1 VKKLVCIIG
10 TGHCGS
16 TLLDLIIGSHSEVF
30 SLGELIAI
38 SSHMDN
44 SSGAYPRICS
54 VCRGKCTFWNE
65 KASWPLL
72 QLYYSRKTALHRA
85 AGKGARLIYSPYH
98 LLSKWSGKNILV
110 DSSKKPSWY
119 KRQLQS
125 RHGAGGITPYLI
137 FITRDG
143 RAVVNS
149 YLRKYPE
156 RGIETITKTWL
167 QQVNGMNN
175 FYEQFEPS
183 RRMKVKYEEL
193 ASRPE
198 TVAGKLCEFLGI
210 PYEKAM
216 LTYWVHDHHL
226 VAGNAGTNSL
236 IWKYREMFSAE
247 PDEDRGGIDPKEMEK
262 YFDKTYYDQV
272 GMGIRL
278 DERWRQELGDDS
290 RAAFDA
296 LAGEVNRPFIFD

>member
-1 VKKLVCIIG
+1 MKKLVCIIG

-16 TLLDLIIGSHSEVF
+16 TLLDLIIGSHSRAF
-30 SLGELIAI
+30 SLGELHAI

-44 SSGAYPRICS
+44 GFGAYPRICS
-54 VCRGKCTFWNE
+54 VCRGKCSFWNE
-65 KASWPLL
+65 NASWPLL
-72 QLYYSRKTALHRA
+72 KLYYSRKSMLRRV
-85 AGKGARLIYSPYH
+85 AGKIARQIYSPYH
-98 LLSKWSGKNILV
+98 LLSKWSGKDVLV
-110 DSSKKPSWY
+110 DSSKQPYWF
-119 KRQLQS
+119 RTQLQP
-125 RHGAGGITPYLI
+125 RHAVSGITPYLI

-167 QQVNGMNN
+167 RQVNDMNG

-183 RRMKVKYEEL
+183 RKMKVKYEEL

-198 TVAGKLCEFLGI
+198 AVTGKLCEFLDI

-216 LTYWVHDHHL
+216 LRYWVHDHHL

-247 PDEDRGGIDPKEMEK
+247 PEDARGGIDPKEMEE

-278 DERWRQELGDDS
+278 DERWRQELSEDS
-290 RAAFDA
+290 QTGFEV
-296 LAGEVNRPFIFD
+296 LAGDINQPFVWK